1 MLQYGYN
8 QGQYKNE
15 KYRTGLKKNLF
26 DMRGKIMIKA
36 HEGISLTV
44 HNAHFL
50 EAVFVKEDHTLFEQE
65 TWSFNA

>member
-1 MLQYGYN
+1 
-8 QGQYKNE
+8 
-15 KYRTGLKKNLF
+15 
-26 DMRGKIMIKA
+26 MRGKIMIKA